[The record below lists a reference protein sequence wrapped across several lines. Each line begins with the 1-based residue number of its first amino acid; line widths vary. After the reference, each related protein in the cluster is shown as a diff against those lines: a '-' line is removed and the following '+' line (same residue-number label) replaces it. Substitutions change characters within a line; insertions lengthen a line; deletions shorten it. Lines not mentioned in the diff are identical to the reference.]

1 MVRSSL
7 VPGLLQGWQRY
18 RWGTEGRYRGR
29 RAWLSHSDGIW
40 EVIADVGRAGLD
52 RRNDVGLMWVAVLNL
67 AHPGQNLTC
76 QSPESR
82 EMGLQ
87 RVLVQ
92 NPTLRD
98 SNQATASDPWESVQG
113 EFPSSRKQSSS
124 QWVDIGGG
132 KEVQQPSHR
141 NLASQPLGYGELS
154 MVLAALPTSSLSGPL
169 PGPG

>member
-7 VPGLLQGWQRY
+7 GPGLLQGWQRH
-18 RWGTEGRYRGR
+18 RWGSRGK

-52 RRNDVGLMWVAVLNL
+52 RRNDAGLMWGAVLNL
-67 AHPGQNLTC
+67 AHPGGNLTC
-76 QSPESR
+76 QSPECR
-82 EMGLQ
+82 ETGLQ
-87 RVLVQ
+87 RRVLVQ
-92 NPTLRD
+92 DPTLRD
-98 SNQATASDPWESVQG
+98 SNQARASDPWESVQG

-141 NLASQPLGYGELS
+141 NLSSQPPGHGELS
-154 MVLAALPTSSLSGPL
+154 MVSAALPTSSLSGPL